1 MNTPSVKRQ
10 GKRQNLGMGL
20 GPILERHNAFQWTLT
35 LPLPLPLD
43 VFIPLI
49 EELLGSNPLTA
60 IFCHQIQWIHR
71 HFVVEKLE
79 CWHKSLSL
87 LALQSKIHCVSRVV
101 SGRSKWR
108 RAPPSRSN
116 CLHFH
121 AVFVKILQNWFLP
134 QTQGLATTVWEIL
147 DPPLANTN
155 IKRQTHILEMNTDDN
170 TSSCFPNN
178 ILFTCSRQGYV
189 TT

>member
-1 MNTPSVKRQ
+1 MD
-10 GKRQNLGMGL
+10 L

-35 LPLPLPLD
+35 LPLPLTLTLPLD

-108 RAPPSRSN
+108 GAPPMAQNFLNFMQFSRKFWLNHMSVPPEIQTPSYRESWICPWSALVVKTFLKN
-116 CLHFH
+116 ET
-121 AVFVKILQNWFLP
+121 FVSCSQGSLL
-134 QTQGLATTVWEIL
+134 TSGGLAHEQLRPKI
-147 DPPLANTN
+147 
-155 IKRQTHILEMNTDDN
+155 
-170 TSSCFPNN
+170 S
-178 ILFTCSRQGYV
+178 
-189 TT
+189 